1 MAENRMLTYQLQINE
16 LKEIRQKE
24 IHISMLKVHQVEAEE
39 ISLGVGINKM
49 RNNNFYRN
57 FSHSNCS

>member
-1 MAENRMLTYQLQINE
+1 
-16 LKEIRQKE
+16 
-24 IHISMLKVHQVEAEE
+24 MLKVHQVEVEE